1 MGSAGDGGAGPAAHL
16 RSPRPASR
24 DLCPYFGIFLNLA
37 WEFLHA
43 PLFRFE
49 QQSSWSSLLGC
60 LLFCSG
66 IDALMMLAAYWT
78 VALIRRD
85 RYWFVRKSKADL
97 VLMGSTA
104 LSIAFIS
111 EFTAIHYR
119 DLWSY
124 SPWMPVIPVLEVGVS
139 PMLQWIFL
147 PSLVQVLLLRL
158 ASSDRSN
165 EELIMK
171 RRDFLTKALL
181 AVGGISSGG
190 DRGLAAADH
199 RYLLAPE
206 SMLPPD
212 IRRAPAEIR
221 EAYRFATRQS
231 RHPSL
236 HPVLLRLRPRG
247 PHQQCILLR
256 QGQLDS
262 GKIGI

>member
-1 MGSAGDGGAGPAAHL
+1 MESSDDGVRHQRRTSVL
-16 RSPRPASR
+16 RSRHPETYVVASG
-24 DLCPYFGIFLNLA
+24 FFLNFA

-66 IDALMMLAAYWT
+66 IDALMMLTAYWT

-124 SPWMPVIPVLEVGVS
+124 SPWMPVTPVLDVGVS

-147 PSLVQVLLLRL
+147 PILVQVLLLRL
-158 ASSDRSN
+158 
-165 EELIMK
+165 
-171 RRDFLTKALL
+171 
-181 AVGGISSGG
+181 V
-190 DRGLAAADH
+190 
-199 RYLLAPE
+199 
-206 SMLPPD
+206 
-212 IRRAPAEIR
+212 
-221 EAYRFATRQS
+221 Q
-231 RHPSL
+231 
-236 HPVLLRLRPRG
+236 RP
-247 PHQQCILLR
+247 
-256 QGQLDS
+256 
-262 GKIGI
+262 K